1 MVDASRAA
9 LLLLADGR
17 LPAGGHAHSGGI
29 EAATGDGSVT
39 DLTGLE
45 RFLRGRLATT
55 GLVSAAFTAATCRLT
70 RSPHTDGNLPVT
82 ISGQPSAAPPRP
94 SSNRP
99 YPEEIATS
107 SDTDVASTV
116 TTPTRAIIELDV
128 ELDARTPSPAQR
140 SASRAQG
147 RALLR
152 AGRAAWPGLSCPVPA
167 PHHPVA
173 FGLVAAHAG
182 LSPADAALAVAYG
195 TVSGPASA
203 ATRLLGLDPLA
214 VTALLTRLTPA
225 IDRTATEA
233 AALSNHPPAD
243 LPATTAP
250 RLELLAEH
258 HHTAT
263 IRMFAS

>member
-29 EAATGDGSVT
+29 EAATVDGSVT
-39 DLTGLE
+39 DLADLE

-55 GLVSAAFTAATCRLT
+55 GLVSAAFAAATCRLT
-70 RSPHTDGNLPVT
+70 RSPHTDGNLPIT
-82 ISGQPSAAPPRP
+82 ISGRPSAAPPQPSSDRP

-107 SDTDVASTV
+107 SDTDLAGTV

-182 LSPADAALAVAYG
+182 LSPADAALAVAYS

-225 IDRTATEA
+225 VDRTATEA
-233 AALSNHPPAD
+233 
-243 LPATTAP
+243 TA
-250 RLELLAEH
+250 
-258 HHTAT
+258 
-263 IRMFAS
+263 

>member
-29 EAATGDGSVT
+29 EAATVDGSVT
-39 DLTGLE
+39 DLAGLK

-55 GLVSAAFTAATCRLT
+55 GLVSAAFAAAACRLT
-70 RSPHTDGNLPVT
+70 RSPHTDGNLPITV
-82 ISGQPSAAPPRP
+82 SGRLSAAPPQPLSDRP
-94 SSNRP
+94 SSDRP

-107 SDTDVASTV
+107 ASSDTDAAGGV

-152 AGRAAWPGLSCPVPA
+152 AGRAAWPGLSCPV
-167 PHHPVA
+167 
-173 FGLVAAHAG
+173 
-182 LSPADAALAVAYG
+182 
-195 TVSGPASA
+195 
-203 ATRLLGLDPLA
+203 
-214 VTALLTRLTPA
+214 
-225 IDRTATEA
+225 
-233 AALSNHPPAD
+233 
-243 LPATTAP
+243 
-250 RLELLAEH
+250 
-258 HHTAT
+258 
-263 IRMFAS
+263 